1 MLPSGDI
8 VPATLV
14 RNNKTGRVIPLVSVS
29 PAPGLIN
36 RKFLTKKIVLK
47 IMFFQEVRA
56 ATRMKILWFEKQL
69 IDLNI

>member
-29 PAPGLIN
+29 PAPGMEQNYFSKLEQIY
-36 RKFLTKKIVLK
+36 KFFYRESGT
-47 IMFFQEVRA
+47 Q
-56 ATRMKILWFEKQL
+56 
-69 IDLNI
+69 

>member
-29 PAPGLIN
+29 PAPGAITLFSHDTSI
-36 RKFLTKKIVLK
+36 FPLYLPLALVLSCYLYNS
-47 IMFFQEVRA
+47 IA
-56 ATRMKILWFEKQL
+56 ISSSL
-69 IDLNI
+69 

>member
-29 PAPGLIN
+29 PAPGKKQN
-36 RKFLTKKIVLK
+36 NFLNFL
-47 IMFFQEVRA
+47 ENN
-56 ATRMKILWFEKQL
+56 L
-69 IDLNI
+69 

>member
-29 PAPGLIN
+29 PAPGDTAIILFKDNSKTQQKIPWHLI
-36 RKFLTKKIVLK
+36 
-47 IMFFQEVRA
+47 E
-56 ATRMKILWFEKQL
+56 ILA
-69 IDLNI
+69 

>member
-29 PAPGLIN
+29 PAPG
-36 RKFLTKKIVLK
+36 KKQNY
-47 IMFFQEVRA
+47 F
-56 ATRMKILWFEKQL
+56 
-69 IDLNI
+69 

>member
-29 PAPGLIN
+29 PAPGETAIILFN
-36 RKFLTKKIVLK
+36 DNLKTLSKKFHGI
-47 IMFFQEVRA
+47 
-56 ATRMKILWFEKQL
+56 
-69 IDLNI
+69 

>member
-29 PAPGLIN
+29 PAPGMEQNYFSKLPVDN
-36 RKFLTKKIVLK
+36 LEKKPLSGSG
-47 IMFFQEVRA
+47 FR
-56 ATRMKILWFEKQL
+56 
-69 IDLNI
+69 D